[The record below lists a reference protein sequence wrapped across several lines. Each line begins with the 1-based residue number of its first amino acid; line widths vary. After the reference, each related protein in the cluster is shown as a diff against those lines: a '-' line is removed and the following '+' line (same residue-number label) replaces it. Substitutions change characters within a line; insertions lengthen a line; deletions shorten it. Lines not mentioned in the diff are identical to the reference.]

1 MPVAYL
7 IADVRVT
14 DPARYDEYRAQVA
27 ATVTAHGGRF
37 LARGGQIVP
46 LEGGW
51 DPARIVVLEFPSMD
65 ALRAWYD
72 SPEYRPL
79 ITLRQQGS
87 IGRLI
92 AVSGV

>member
-1 MPVAYL
+1 MPAAYL

-14 DPARYDEYRAQVA
+14 DQALYDDYRRQVA
-27 ATVTAHGGRF
+27 ATVVAHGGEF
-37 LARGGQIVP
+37 LARGGEIVP

-51 DPARIVVLEFPSMD
+51 DPARIVVLRFPGME
-65 ALRAWYD
+65 ALRGWYG
-72 SPEYRPL
+72 SPEYQPL

-92 AVSGV
+92 AVAGV